1 MIKQSNLAKK
11 FPSFDEWLSPFTA
24 SCPKRKKKNK
34 KKVCS
39 HHSIMELPG
48 SYFHL
53 PTFYFS
59 WTPSIFTTKFDRMRK
74 PCSSL
79 PQQWSFIG
87 SQAASKKKKLKLQ
100 TKPPW
105 LTRSQLV
112 QDGAAGDTGTAAQHR
127 QTGSCRK
134 NKLKAS
140 RTITPN
146 NPWNA
151 HQDMQLV
158 QESGYNE
165 QSFSK
170 STRERGPPLKLK
182 QEVSMIR
189 INCANFSPT

>member
-1 MIKQSNLAKK
+1 MVVSFHSLMSKK
-11 FPSFDEWLSPFTA
+11 KE
-24 SCPKRKKKNK
+24 KNK
-34 KKVCS
+34 KMCS
-39 HHSIMELPG
+39 YHSIMEFPG
-48 SYFHL
+48 PYLHL

-59 WTPSIFTTKFDRMRK
+59 SAPPIFTTKFGRMRK

-87 SQAASKKKKLKLQ
+87 SQAASKKKKKELKLQ

-189 INCANFSPT
+189 INCANLSPT